1 MRARFACCCTA
12 LALSLG
18 GVMLPSAPA
27 FAADPALIEAAKRE
41 GQVTWYTTQIMTQF
55 GRPAIDA
62 FQKRYGIRVN
72 AIRGDSIEL
81 AVRMLNEAQAGRV
94 QADVFDG
101 TSNATAMKRAGAA
114 LRWQPE
120 RAKTLPK
127 EFSDPEGYWVAS
139 NIYVQTPAYN
149 TNLVPKGSE
158 PRSLEDLLDSKWK
171 GKMAWATHATT
182 SGAPGLVGVVLTEL
196 GEEKGKAYLR
206 ALAGQNIIEIG
217 GSARSIVDQVIAG
230 EYPLALQVFNH
241 QPFISAERG
250 APVDWIAINPSMA
263 ILSVAGVSK
272 DAPHPNAGKLLVDF
286 LVSDEAQQLFRE
298 AGYIPVAPDVP
309 PRNPALRPDGMVFR
323 AIFFSPEAIDQSM
336 PHWAQVFSEIF
347 R

>member
-1 MRARFACCCTA
+1 MRARNVCCCTA

-18 GVMLPSAPA
+18 AAVLPASPA
-27 FAADPALIEAAKRE
+27 SAADPALIEAAKRE

-55 GRPAIDA
+55 GRPAIEA

-81 AVRMLNEAQAGRV
+81 AVRMINEAQAGRV

-101 TSNATAMKRAGAA
+101 TSNATAMKRGDAA
-114 LRWQPE
+114 LRWQPD
-120 RAKTLPK
+120 RAKALPK

-149 TNLVPKGSE
+149 TTLVRRGSE
-158 PRSLEDLLDSKWK
+158 PRSWEDLLDPKWK

-182 SGAPGLVGVVLTEL
+182 SGAPGFVGVVLTEL

-206 ALAGQNIIEIG
+206 ALARQNIIEVG

-230 EYPLALQVFNH
+230 EYPIALQVFNH

-250 APVDWIAINPSMA
+250 APVDWIAMNPAMA

-272 DAPHPNAGKLLVDF
+272 EAPHPNAGKLLVDF
-286 LVSDEAQQLFRE
+286 LVSDEAQKIFRE

-309 PRNPALRPDGMVFR
+309 PRNPALRPDGMAFR

-336 PHWAQVFSEIF
+336 PHWAEIFGEIF

>member
-1 MRARFACCCTA
+1 MHARHICCCTA

-18 GVMLPSAPA
+18 GAVLPGAPA
-27 FAADPALIEAAKRE
+27 AAADPAMIEAAKRE

-114 LRWQPE
+114 LRWQPD

-127 EFSDPEGYWVAS
+127 EYSDPEGYWVAS
-139 NIYVQTPAYN
+139 NIYVQTPACN

-158 PRSLEDLLDSKWK
+158 PRSFEDLLDPKWK

-182 SGAPGLVGVVLTEL
+182 SGAPGFVGVVLTEL

-206 ALAGQNIIEIG
+206 ALARQSLIEVG

-230 EYPLALQVFNH
+230 EYPIALQVFNH

-286 LVSDEAQQLFRE
+286 LVSDEAQQLFRA

-309 PRNPALRPDGMVFR
+309 PRNPALRPDGMTFR

-336 PHWAQVFSEIF
+336 PHWAEIFGEIF

>member
-1 MRARFACCCTA
+1 MRALYLCGCTA
-12 LALSLG
+12 LALTLAG
-18 GVMLPSAPA
+18 IMLPGAPA
-27 FAADPALIEAAKRE
+27 SAADPALVEAAQRE

-55 GRPAIDA
+55 GRAAIDA
-62 FQKRYGIRVN
+62 FQKRYGIKVN
-72 AIRGDSIEL
+72 AIRSDSIEL

-114 LRWQPE
+114 LRWQPD
-120 RAKTLPK
+120 RAKALPK
-127 EFSDPEGYWVAS
+127 EYSDPEGYWVAS
-139 NIYVQTPAYN
+139 NIYVQTPAFN

-158 PRSLEDLLDSKWK
+158 PRSWEDLLDPRWK

-206 ALAGQNIIEIG
+206 ALAKQSIIEVG

-230 EYPLALQVFNH
+230 EYPIALQVFNH

-250 APVDWIAINPSMA
+250 APVDWIAIDPSMA

-286 LVSDEAQQLFRE
+286 LVSDDAQQLFRE
-298 AGYIPVAPDVP
+298 AGYIPVAPEVP

-336 PHWAQVFSEIF
+336 PHWAEVFGEIF

>member
-1 MRARFACCCTA
+1 MRARHVSCCTA
-12 LALSLG
+12 LALILG
-18 GVMLPSAPA
+18 GLQPVPAP
-27 FAADPALIEAAKRE
+27 AADPALIEAAKRE

-62 FQKRYGIRVN
+62 FQKRYGIRIN
-72 AIRGDSIEL
+72 AVRGDSIEH

-114 LRWQPE
+114 LQWQPD
-120 RAKTLPK
+120 RAKLLPK

-149 TNLVPKGSE
+149 TNLVSKGSE
-158 PRSLEDLLDSKWK
+158 PRNWPDLLDPKWK

-182 SGAPGLVGVVLTEL
+182 SGAPGFVGVVLTEL

-206 ALAGQNIIEIG
+206 ALAKQNIIEVG

-230 EYPLALQVFNH
+230 EYPLALQIFNH

-250 APVDWIAINPSMA
+250 APVDWIAVNPSMA
-263 ILSVAGVSK
+263 ILAVAGVSK

-286 LVSDEAQQLFRE
+286 LVSDEAQELFRE

-309 PRNPALRPDGMVFR
+309 PRNPALRPDGKSFR
-323 AIFFSPEAIDQSM
+323 GIFFSPEAIDASM
-336 PHWAQVFSEIF
+336 PHWAEVYSEIF